1 MLSSL
6 GDPQSGQLERSW
18 LFLLA
23 TTTPVAIF
31 FAMNFEINFVRPKVE
46 EFLLS
51 LKQSQ
56 STKFLKVF
64 GSRSNIFEL
73 YDMKL

>member
-23 TTTPVAIF
+23 TTTPVVIL
-31 FAMNFEINFVRPKVE
+31 FAMNFEMNLVRPKAE

-51 LKQSQ
+51 LKHSQ
-56 STKFLKVF
+56 STKF
-64 GSRSNIFEL
+64 
-73 YDMKL
+73 